1 MAKTSPLF
9 ECTAC
14 GARHPKA
21 LGKCTACG
29 AWDTL
34 QEVRGSLKRDLQ
46 RAGSAYSQSHYTGPV
61 ALPDV
66 EVTDTQRSPTGL
78 VELDRVLGGGVVPG
92 MVVLLGGEPG
102 IGKSTLLLQWAA
114 QAGESGVESGLG
126 PEDTRGARGGRRE
139 SEANG
144 RSPSSSTV
152 LYASGEES
160 ERQIKLRA
168 QRLGAENPG
177 IHLLAETDVRRIIEE
192 AERMKP
198 GLLLVDSI
206 QTLFDP
212 DFESSAGSVSQVRGC
227 AAMLTRWA
235 KTTGTPL
242 VLVGHVTK
250 DGGLAGPK
258 VLEHLVDTVLAF
270 EGDRHHHHRL
280 LRALKNRFGAAFEL
294 GVFAMTEKG
303 LVPAEG
309 NPFFLD
315 AEPRPGC
322 AATVVLSGTRPMV
335 VEIQALVAA
344 AGLGIPRRTALGIDG
359 QRLSMLCA
367 VAERRGGV
375 QLHDRDVYVNV
386 AGGLEIEDP
395 AADLAVIAAL
405 CSSATGRLLA
415 EKGLFMGEVGLT
427 GEVRPVAQLPLRLQ
441 EGARLGFACA
451 AVPRLGLEGRSPL
464 DLFPETSVERLRGK
478 AWLKGVVEE

>member
-1 MAKTSPLF
+1 MAKTTSMF

-14 GARHPKA
+14 GARYPQP
-21 LGKCTACG
+21 LGKCGTCG
-29 AWDTL
+29 AFGTIE
-34 QEVRGSLKRDLQ
+34 EVKGTLKRDLQ
-46 RAGSAYSQSHYTGPV
+46 RTGSAYAQSQYVGPV
-61 ALPDV
+61 PLTEV
-66 EVTDTQRSPTGL
+66 EISDTERTPTGL
-78 VELDRVLGGGVVPG
+78 AELDRVLGGGVVPG

-102 IGKSTLLLQWAA
+102 IGKSTLVLQWAA
-114 QAGESGVESGLG
+114 A
-126 PEDTRGARGGRRE
+126 
-139 SEANG
+139 
-144 RSPSSSTV
+144 SPGTV

-168 QRLGAENPG
+168 QRLGAESPN
-177 IHLLAETDVRRIIEE
+177 IHVFAETDVRRILEV
-192 AERMKP
+192 ADRMKP
-198 GLLLVDSI
+198 SLLLVDSI

-227 AAMLTRWA
+227 AALLTRWS
-235 KTTGTPL
+235 KLTGTPL

-250 DGGLAGPK
+250 DGSLAGPK

-303 LVPAEG
+303 LVAAEG
-309 NPFFLD
+309 NPFFLEL
-315 AEPRPGC
+315 EPRPGC

-335 VEIQALVAA
+335 VEIQALVAS

-359 QRLSMLCA
+359 QRLAMLCA

-375 QLHDRDVYVNV
+375 QLHDRDVYLNV
-386 AGGLEIEDP
+386 AGGLEVEDP

-405 CSSATGRLLA
+405 ASSSTGRILA
-415 EKGLFMGEVGLT
+415 NKCLFLGEVGLT

-441 EGARLGFACA
+441 EGARLGFDRA
-451 AVPRLGLEGRSPL
+451 AVPRMGLDLGLGSPL
-464 DLFPETSVERLRGK
+464 ELYPERGLERLRGK
-478 AWLKGVVEE
+478 SWLLAKAEESALDEH

>member
-1 MAKTSPLF
+1 MF

-14 GARHPKA
+14 GAR
-21 LGKCTACG
+21 
-29 AWDTL
+29 
-34 QEVRGSLKRDLQ
+34 
-46 RAGSAYSQSHYTGPV
+46 YSQSMGKCGNCGAFGTIEEVKGALKADLGRARSAFAQSEYAGPV
-61 ALPDV
+61 SLLDV
-66 EVTDTQRSPTGL
+66 ETSETERVATGL
-78 VELDRVLGGGVVPG
+78 GELDRVLGGGVVPG

-102 IGKSTLLLQWAA
+102 IGKSTLVLQWAA
-114 QAGESGVESGLG
+114 TTEGK
-126 PEDTRGARGGRRE
+126 
-139 SEANG
+139 
-144 RSPSSSTV
+144 V

-168 QRLGAENPG
+168 QRLGAERPG
-177 IHLLAETDVRRIIEE
+177 IHLFAETDVRRILEV
-192 AERMKP
+192 AARLKP
-198 GLLLVDSI
+198 SLLLVDSI

-212 DFESSAGSVSQVRGC
+212 EFEASAGSVSQVRGC
-227 AAMLTRWA
+227 ATLLTRWA
-235 KTTGTPL
+235 KATGTPL

-294 GVFAMTEKG
+294 GVFAMTGQG
-303 LVPAEG
+303 LVAAEG

-335 VEIQALVAA
+335 VEIQALVAS

-359 QRLSMLCA
+359 QRLAMLCA

-386 AGGLEIEDP
+386 AGGLEVEDP

-405 CSSATGRLLA
+405 ASSATGRLLA
-415 EKGLFMGEVGLT
+415 DKCLFMGEVGLT

-441 EGARLGFACA
+441 EGARLGFARA
-451 AVPRLGLEGRSPL
+451 AVPRMGLEGRPTL
-464 DLFPETSVERLRGK
+464 DLHPERTVERLRGK
-478 AWLKGVVEE
+478 

>member
-29 AWDTL
+29 AWDTV

-46 RAGSAYSQSHYTGPV
+46 RAGSAYAQSHYTGPV

-66 EVTDTQRSPTGL
+66 EITDTQRVPTGL
-78 VELDRVLGGGVVPG
+78 RELDRVLGGGVVPG
-92 MVVLLGGEPG
+92 MVALLGGEPG

-114 QAGESGVESGLG
+114 TTDG
-126 PEDTRGARGGRRE
+126 
-139 SEANG
+139 
-144 RSPSSSTV
+144 TV

-177 IHLLAETDVRRIIEE
+177 IHLLAETDVRRILEA

-250 DGGLAGPK
+250 DGSLAGPK

-405 CSSATGRLLA
+405 CSSAGGRLLA
-415 EKGLFMGEVGLT
+415 EKCLFMGEVGLT

-441 EGARLGFACA
+441 EGARLGFAAA
-451 AVPRLGLEGRSPL
+451 AVPRLGLEGKSPL
-464 DLFPETSVERLRGK
+464 DLFPETSVERLRSK
-478 AWLKGVVEE
+478 AWLKAVVEE

>member
-21 LGKCTACG
+21 MGKCTGCS
-29 AWDTL
+29 AWDTV

-46 RAGSAYSQSHYTGPV
+46 RAGSAYAQSHYSGPV

-66 EVTDTQRSPTGL
+66 DVTDTQRCPTGI

-114 QAGESGVESGLG
+114 TTEG
-126 PEDTRGARGGRRE
+126 
-139 SEANG
+139 
-144 RSPSSSTV
+144 TV

-198 GLLLVDSI
+198 SLLLVDSI

-250 DGGLAGPK
+250 DGSLAGPK

-294 GVFAMTEKG
+294 GVFAMTEMG
-303 LVPAEG
+303 LVTAEG

-322 AATVVLSGTRPMV
+322 SATVVLSGTRPMV
-335 VEIQALVAA
+335 VEIQALVAS

-359 QRLSMLCA
+359 QRLAMLCA

-375 QLHDRDVYVNV
+375 QLHDRDIYLNV

-395 AADLAVIAAL
+395 AADLAVIA
-405 CSSATGRLLA
+405 
-415 EKGLFMGEVGLT
+415 
-427 GEVRPVAQLPLRLQ
+427 LPI
-441 EGARLGFACA
+441 ANI
-451 AVPRLGLEGRSPL
+451 
-464 DLFPETSVERLRGK
+464 RGNI
-478 AWLKGVVEE
+478 

>member
-1 MAKTSPLF
+1 MARPSPLF

-14 GARHPKA
+14 GARFPKA

-29 AWDTL
+29 AWDAI
-34 QEVRGSLKRDLQ
+34 QEARGALARDL
-46 RAGSAYSQSHYTGPV
+46 RRHANGSAYAQSGYAGPV
-61 ALPDV
+61 SLLDV
-66 EVTDTQRSPTGL
+66 ELTDTQREATGL
-78 VELDRVLGGGVVPG
+78 AELDRVLGGGVVPG

-114 QAGESGVESGLG
+114 RAPGS
-126 PEDTRGARGGRRE
+126 
-139 SEANG
+139 
-144 RSPSSSTV
+144 V

-168 QRLGAENPG
+168 RRLGAESPD
-177 IHLLAETDVRRIIEE
+177 IHLLAETDVHRILE
-192 AERMKP
+192 AADRLRP
-198 GLLLVDSI
+198 RLLLVDSI

-212 DFESSAGSVSQVRGC
+212 EFESSAGSVSQVRGC
-227 AAMLTRWA
+227 AQRLARWSKA
-235 KTTGTPL
+235 TGTPL

-250 DGGLAGPK
+250 EGSLAGPK

-294 GVFAMTEKG
+294 GVFAMTERG
-303 LVPAEG
+303 LTPAEG

-335 VEIQALVAA
+335 VEIQALVAS
-344 AGLGIPRRTALGIDG
+344 AGLGIPRRTALGLDS
-359 QRLSMLCA
+359 QRLAMLCA

-386 AGGLEIEDP
+386 AGGLEVEDP

-405 CSSATGRLLA
+405 ASSATGRLLA
-415 EKGLFMGEVGLT
+415 ERCLFMGEVGLT

-441 EGARLGFACA
+441 EGARLGFQRA
-451 AVPRLGLEGRSPL
+451 AVPKLGLEGKAPL
-464 DLFPETSVERLRGK
+464 EVLAETSVERLRMRP
-478 AWLKGVVEE
+478 WLGGDAEEA

>member
-1 MAKTSPLF
+1 MAKTSPVF

-14 GARHPKA
+14 GARSPRPM
-21 LGKCTACG
+21 GKCGACG
-29 AWDTL
+29 GFGTIE
-34 QEVRGSLKRDLQ
+34 EVRGGLRKDLSRVRSAFAQ
-46 RAGSAYSQSHYTGPV
+46 SAYLGPV
-61 ALPDV
+61 SLADV
-66 EVTDTQRSPTGL
+66 AVSDVDRRPTGML
-78 VELDRVLGGGVVPG
+78 ELDRVLGGGVVPG

-102 IGKSTLLLQWAA
+102 IGKSTLVLQWAA
-114 QAGESGVESGLG
+114 VCPG
-126 PEDTRGARGGRRE
+126 P
-139 SEANG
+139 
-144 RSPSSSTV
+144 V

-168 QRLGAENPG
+168 RRLGAENPD
-177 IHLLAETDVRRIIEE
+177 IHLFAETDVRRILE
-192 AERMKP
+192 AAESLKP
-198 GLLLVDSI
+198 ALLLVDSI

-227 AAMLTRWA
+227 ATLLARWA
-235 KTTGTPL
+235 KSTGTPL

-250 DGGLAGPK
+250 DGTLAGPK

-294 GVFAMTEKG
+294 GVFAMTERG
-303 LVPAEG
+303 LVPVDG

-315 AEPRPGC
+315 AEPSPGC
-322 AATVVLSGTRPMV
+322 AATVVLSGTRPVV
-335 VEIQALVAA
+335 VEIQALVAS

-359 QRLSMLCA
+359 QRLAMLCA

-375 QLHDRDVYVNV
+375 QLHDRDVYLNV
-386 AGGLEIEDP
+386 AGGLEVEDP

-405 CSSATGRLLA
+405 ASSALGRVLA
-415 EKGLFMGEVGLT
+415 PKTLFMGEVGLT

-441 EGARLGFACA
+441 EGARLGFQRA
-451 AVPRLGLEGRSPL
+451 AVPRQGLEPGLRAPLELSPEL
-464 DLFPETSVERLRGK
+464 SVERLRSK
-478 AWLKGVVEE
+478 AWMLGRADAE

>member
-1 MAKTSPLF
+1 VAPERLKAPQCPEGRCDLVLDSSQLGLQIH
-9 ECTAC
+9 ESI
-14 GARHPKA
+14 GHPI
-21 LGKCTACG
+21 
-29 AWDTL
+29 
-34 QEVRGSLKRDLQ
+34 
-46 RAGSAYSQSHYTGPV
+46 
-61 ALPDV
+61 
-66 EVTDTQRSPTGL
+66 
-78 VELDRVLGGGVVPG
+78 ELDRVLGGGVVPG
-92 MVVLLGGEPG
+92 MVALLGGEPG

-114 QAGESGVESGLG
+114 TSTG
-126 PEDTRGARGGRRE
+126 
-139 SEANG
+139 
-144 RSPSSSTV
+144 TV

-168 QRLGAENPG
+168 QRLGAEHPG
-177 IHLLAETDVRRIIEE
+177 IHLLAETDVRRILEE

-250 DGGLAGPK
+250 DGSLAGPK

-335 VEIQALVAA
+335 VEIQALVAS

-375 QLHDRDVYVNV
+375 QLHDRDVYLNV

-405 CSSATGRLLA
+405 CSSAGGRLLA
-415 EKGLFMGEVGLT
+415 EKCLFMGEVGLT

-451 AVPRLGLEGRSPL
+451 VVPRLGLEGKSPL

-478 AWLKGVVEE
+478 AWLKGMVEE

>member
-1 MAKTSPLF
+1 MGKCGS
-9 ECTAC
+9 C
-14 GARHPKA
+14 GAYDSIEELK
-21 LGKCTACG
+21 
-29 AWDTL
+29 
-34 QEVRGSLKRDLQ
+34 GSLKKDLG
-46 RAGSAYSQSHYTGPV
+46 RARSAFAQSHYAGPV
-61 ALPDV
+61 AITDV
-66 EVTDTQRSPTGL
+66 EISETERVPTGL
-78 VELDRVLGGGVVPG
+78 AELDRVLGGGVVPG

-102 IGKSTLLLQWAA
+102 IGKSTLVLQWAA
-114 QAGESGVESGLG
+114 TSTG
-126 PEDTRGARGGRRE
+126 
-139 SEANG
+139 
-144 RSPSSSTV
+144 TV

-168 QRLGAENPG
+168 QRLGAESPD
-177 IHLLAETDVRRIIEE
+177 IHLFAETDVRRILEVAE
-192 AERMKP
+192 AMKP
-198 GLLLVDSI
+198 ALLLVDSI

-212 DFESSAGSVSQVRGC
+212 DFESSSGSVSQVRGC
-227 AAMLTRWA
+227 ATLLARWA

-250 DGGLAGPK
+250 DGSLAGPK

-303 LVPAEG
+303 LIPAEG

-335 VEIQALVAA
+335 VEIQALVAS

-386 AGGLEIEDP
+386 AGGLEVEDP

-405 CSSATGRLLA
+405 ASSATGRILA
-415 EKGLFMGEVGLT
+415 DRCLFMGEVGLT
-427 GEVRPVAQLPLRLQ
+427 GEVRPVAQLPLRIQ
-441 EGARLGFACA
+441 EGARLGFERA
-451 AVPRLGLEGRSPL
+451 AVPRMGLEGGKDL
-464 DLFPETSVERLRGK
+464 DLILERSVERLRAK
-478 AWLKGVVEE
+478 PWLKAKADEPAADEY

>member
-1 MAKTSPLF
+1 MAKTSPHF

-21 LGKCTACG
+21 MGKCTACG
-29 AWDTL
+29 TWDTV
-34 QEVRGSLKRDLQ
+34 QEVRGALKRDLQ
-46 RAGSAYSQSHYTGPV
+46 RAGSAYAQSHYSGPV

-66 EVTDTQRSPTGL
+66 DVTDTERVPTGL
-78 VELDRVLGGGVVPG
+78 RELDRVLGGGVVPG
-92 MVVLLGGEPG
+92 MVALLGGAPG

-114 QAGESGVESGLG
+114 TTSG
-126 PEDTRGARGGRRE
+126 
-139 SEANG
+139 
-144 RSPSSSTV
+144 TV

-177 IHLLAETDVRRIIEE
+177 IHLLAETDVRRILEE

-212 DFESSAGSVSQVRGC
+212 EFESSAGSVSQVRGC
-227 AAMLTRWA
+227 AALLTRWA

-250 DGGLAGPK
+250 DGSLAGPK

-335 VEIQALVAA
+335 VEIQALVAS

-405 CSSATGRLLA
+405 CSSAGGRLLA
-415 EKGLFMGEVGLT
+415 EKCLFMGEVGLT

-451 AVPRLGLEGRSPL
+451 AVPRLGFEGKSPL
-464 DLFPETSVERLRGK
+464 ELFLETSVERLRGK

>member
-1 MAKTSPLF
+1 MAKPSPLF

-14 GARHPKA
+14 GARYSAP
-21 LGKCTACG
+21 LGKCSSCAAWGTVEEARG
-29 AWDTL
+29 AL
-34 QEVRGSLKRDLQ
+34 RRDLA
-46 RAGSAYSQSHYTGPV
+46 RAGSAFAVSEHLGPV
-61 ALPDV
+61 RLSEV
-66 EVTDTQRSPTGL
+66 ELAETARTPTGL
-78 VELDRVLGGGVVPG
+78 EELDRVLGGGVVPG

-114 QAGESGVESGLG
+114 KAG
-126 PEDTRGARGGRRE
+126 GA
-139 SEANG
+139 
-144 RSPSSSTV
+144 V

-168 QRLGAENPG
+168 QRLGAEAPEL
-177 IHLLAETDVRRIIEE
+177 HLLAETDVRRILE
-192 AERMKP
+192 AADRMKP
-198 GLLLVDSI
+198 ALLLIDSI

-212 DFESSAGSVSQVRGC
+212 EFESGAGSVSQVRGC
-227 AAMLTRWA
+227 AQMLARWA
-235 KTTGTPL
+235 KATGTPL

-258 VLEHLVDTVLAF
+258 VLEHLVDTVLSF

-280 LRALKNRFGAAFEL
+280 LRSLKNRFGAAFEL

-303 LVPAEG
+303 LAPAEG

-322 AATVVLSGTRPMV
+322 AATVILSGTRPMV
-335 VEIQALVAA
+335 VEIQALVAS

-359 QRLSMLCA
+359 QRLAMLCA
-367 VAERRGGV
+367 VAERRGGI
-375 QLHDRDVYVNV
+375 QLHDRDVYLNV

-395 AADLAVIAAL
+395 AADLAVLAAL
-405 CSSATGRLLA
+405 ASSATGRLLA
-415 EKGLFMGEVGLT
+415 PKCLFMGEVGLT

-441 EGARLGFACA
+441 EGARLGFASA
-451 AVPRLGLEGRSPL
+451 AAPRAGHEGKQLLE
-464 DLFPETSVERLRGK
+464 LFLESSIERLRGK
-478 AWLKGVVEE
+478 AWMKGAVEES

>member
-1 MAKTSPLF
+1 MAKASPHF

-21 LGKCTACG
+21 MGKCTACG
-29 AWDTL
+29 AWEAV
-34 QEVRGSLKRDLQ
+34 QEVRGTLKRDLQ
-46 RAGSAYSQSHYTGPV
+46 RSEVAFVQGHYSGPV

-66 EVTDTQRSPTGL
+66 LVTDSQREPTGL

-92 MVVLLGGEPG
+92 MVALLGGEPG

-114 QAGESGVESGLG
+114 TS
-126 PEDTRGARGGRRE
+126 RGK
-139 SEANG
+139 
-144 RSPSSSTV
+144 V

-177 IHLLAETDVRRIIEE
+177 IHLLAETDVRRILE
-192 AERMKP
+192 AAELMKP
-198 GLLLVDSI
+198 DLLLVDSI

-227 AAMLTRWA
+227 ATLLTRWA
-235 KTTGTPL
+235 KATGTPL

-250 DGGLAGPK
+250 DGSLAGPK

-294 GVFAMTEKG
+294 GVFAMTERG

-335 VEIQALVAA
+335 VEIQALVASS
-344 AGLGIPRRTALGIDG
+344 GLGIPRRTALGIDG
-359 QRLSMLCA
+359 QRLAMLCA

-375 QLHDRDVYVNV
+375 QIHDRDVYLNV

-395 AADLAVIAAL
+395 AADLAVVAAL

-415 EKGLFMGEVGLT
+415 PKCLFMGEVGLT

-441 EGARLGFACA
+441 EGARLGFGAA
-451 AVPRLGLEGRSPL
+451 AVPRLGLEGKSPL
-464 DLFPETSVERLRGK
+464 ELYAEISVERLRSK
-478 AWLKGVVEE
+478 AWLKDMVEE

>member
-1 MAKTSPLF
+1 MAKPSPHF

-14 GARHPKA
+14 GARYPKP
-21 LGKCTACG
+21 LGKCGECG
-29 AWDTL
+29 AFGTIE
-34 QEVRGSLKRDLQ
+34 EVKGSLRKDLA
-46 RAGSAYSQSHYTGPV
+46 RSGYAVSHHVGPV

-66 EVTDTQRSPTGL
+66 ELSETQRTPTGL
-78 VELDRVLGGGVVPG
+78 DELDRVLGGGVVPG

-102 IGKSTLLLQWAA
+102 IGKSTLVLQWAA
-114 QAGESGVESGLG
+114 QVQGS
-126 PEDTRGARGGRRE
+126 
-139 SEANG
+139 
-144 RSPSSSTV
+144 V

-168 QRLGAENPG
+168 QRLGTESPG
-177 IHLLAETDVRRIIEE
+177 IHLLAETDVREILAQ

-212 DFESSAGSVSQVRGC
+212 EFESSAGSVSQVRGC
-227 AAMLTRWA
+227 AQLLARWA
-235 KTTGTPL
+235 KASGTPL

-250 DGGLAGPK
+250 DGNLAGPK
-258 VLEHLVDTVLAF
+258 VLEHLVDTVLSF

-294 GVFAMTEKG
+294 GVFAMTERG

-315 AEPRPGC
+315 AESRPGC

-335 VEIQALVAA
+335 VEIQALVAS

-359 QRLSMLCA
+359 QRLGMLCA

-386 AGGLEIEDP
+386 AGGLEVEDP

-405 CSSATGRLLA
+405 VSSATGRVLQP
-415 EKGLFMGEVGLT
+415 KCLFMGEVGLT
-427 GEVRPVAQLPLRLQ
+427 GEVRPVSQLPLRLQ
-441 EGARLGFACA
+441 EGNRLGFAA
-451 AVPRLGLEGRSPL
+451 AAAPRMGFEGSSPL
-464 DLFPETSVERLRGK
+464 DLHLERSVERLRMKG
-478 AWLKGVVEE
+478 WLRDVAEAERG

>member
-1 MAKTSPLF
+1 MAKSSPIY

-21 LGKCTACG
+21 MGKCTACG
-29 AWDTL
+29 AWDTV
-34 QEVRGSLKRDLQ
+34 QEVRGALKRDLQ
-46 RAGSAYSQSHYTGPV
+46 RAGSAYAQSHYAGPI

-66 EVTDTQRSPTGL
+66 DVSDTQRTPTGL
-78 VELDRVLGGGVVPG
+78 RELDRVLGGGVVPG
-92 MVVLLGGEPG
+92 MVALLGGEPG

-114 QAGESGVESGLG
+114 TTSG
-126 PEDTRGARGGRRE
+126 
-139 SEANG
+139 
-144 RSPSSSTV
+144 TV

-177 IHLLAETDVRRIIEE
+177 IHLLAETDVRRILEE

-227 AAMLTRWA
+227 AALLTRWA

-250 DGGLAGPK
+250 DGSLAGPK

-335 VEIQALVAA
+335 VEIQALVAS

-405 CSSATGRLLA
+405 CSSAGGRLLA
-415 EKGLFMGEVGLT
+415 EKCLFMGEVGLT

-451 AVPRLGLEGRSPL
+451 AVPRLGFEGKSPL
-464 DLFPETSVERLRGK
+464 ELFLETSVERLRSK

>member
-1 MAKTSPLF
+1 MAKSSPIF

-14 GARHPKA
+14 GVRHPKA
-21 LGKCTACG
+21 MGKCTGCG
-29 AWDTL
+29 AWDTV
-34 QEVRGSLKRDLQ
+34 QEVRGALKRDLQ
-46 RAGSAYSQSHYTGPV
+46 RAGSAYAQSHYGGPV

-66 EVTDTQRSPTGL
+66 EVTDAQRTPTGL

-92 MVVLLGGEPG
+92 MVALLGGEPG

-114 QAGESGVESGLG
+114 TTAG
-126 PEDTRGARGGRRE
+126 
-139 SEANG
+139 
-144 RSPSSSTV
+144 TV

-177 IHLLAETDVRRIIEE
+177 IHLLAETDVRRILEE
-192 AERMKP
+192 AERMRP
-198 GLLLVDSI
+198 NLLLVDSI

-227 AAMLTRWA
+227 AALLTRWA

-250 DGGLAGPK
+250 DGSLAGPK

-451 AVPRLGLEGRSPL
+451 AVPRLGLEGKSPL
-464 DLFPETSVERLRGK
+464 ELYSETSVERLRGK

>member
-1 MAKTSPLF
+1 MARSSPLF

-14 GARHPKA
+14 GARFPKA
-21 LGKCTACG
+21 LGKCTSCG
-29 AWDTL
+29 AWDAIE
-34 QEVRGSLKRDLQ
+34 EVRGALAKDL
-46 RAGSAYSQSHYTGPV
+46 RRGANGSAYAQSGYAGPV
-61 ALPDV
+61 SLLDV
-66 EVTDTQRSPTGL
+66 ELSDMQRQATGL
-78 VELDRVLGGGVVPG
+78 GELDRVLGGGVVPG

-114 QAGESGVESGLG
+114 HGQG
-126 PEDTRGARGGRRE
+126 TM
-139 SEANG
+139 
-144 RSPSSSTV
+144 

-168 QRLGAENPG
+168 RRLGAESPG
-177 IHLLAETDVRRIIEE
+177 IHLLAETDVHRILE
-192 AERMKP
+192 AADRLRP
-198 GLLLVDSI
+198 RLLLVDSI

-212 DFESSAGSVSQVRGC
+212 ELESSAGSVSQVRGC
-227 AAMLTRWA
+227 AQQLARWSKA
-235 KTTGTPL
+235 TGTPL

-250 DGGLAGPK
+250 DGSLAGPK

-294 GVFAMTEKG
+294 GVFAMTERG
-303 LVPAEG
+303 LVAAEG

-315 AEPRPGC
+315 AEARPGC

-335 VEIQALVAA
+335 VEIQALVAS
-344 AGLGIPRRTALGIDG
+344 AGLGIPRRTALGLDS

-386 AGGLEIEDP
+386 AGGLEVEDP

-405 CSSATGRLLA
+405 ASSATGRLLA
-415 EKGLFMGEVGLT
+415 EKCLFMGEVGLT

-441 EGARLGFACA
+441 EGARLGFARA
-451 AVPRLGLEGRSPL
+451 AVPRLGLEGKAPL
-464 DLFPETSVERLRGK
+464 EVLAETSVERLRSR
-478 AWLKGVVEE
+478 AWLGSEAEEA

>member
-1 MAKTSPLF
+1 MAKLSPIF

-21 LGKCTACG
+21 MGKCTSCG
-29 AWDTL
+29 AWDVV

-46 RAGSAYSQSHYTGPV
+46 RAGSAYAQSHYNGPV

-66 EVTDTQRSPTGL
+66 DVTDTARVPTGL
-78 VELDRVLGGGVVPG
+78 QELDRVLGGGVVPG
-92 MVVLLGGEPG
+92 MVALLGGEPG

-114 QAGESGVESGLG
+114 TTQG
-126 PEDTRGARGGRRE
+126 
-139 SEANG
+139 
-144 RSPSSSTV
+144 TV

-177 IHLLAETDVRRIIEE
+177 IHLLAETDVRRILEE

-198 GLLLVDSI
+198 DLLLVDSI

-212 DFESSAGSVSQVRGC
+212 EFESSAGSVSQVRGC

-250 DGGLAGPK
+250 DGSLAGPK

-375 QLHDRDVYVNV
+375 QLHDRDVYLNV

-405 CSSATGRLLA
+405 CSSAGGRLLA
-415 EKGLFMGEVGLT
+415 EKCLFMGEVGLT

-451 AVPRLGLEGRSPL
+451 VVPRLGLEGKSPL
-464 DLFPETSVERLRGK
+464 DLFPEISVERLRSK
-478 AWLKGVVEE
+478 PWLKGVVEE

>member
-1 MAKTSPLF
+1 MAKASPHF

-21 LGKCTACG
+21 MGKCTACG
-29 AWDTL
+29 AWEAV

-46 RAGSAYSQSHYTGPV
+46 RSDSAFVQGHYSGPV

-66 EVTDTQRSPTGL
+66 LVTDSQREPTGL

-92 MVVLLGGEPG
+92 MVALLGGEPG

-114 QAGESGVESGLG
+114 TS
-126 PEDTRGARGGRRE
+126 RGK
-139 SEANG
+139 
-144 RSPSSSTV
+144 V

-177 IHLLAETDVRRIIEE
+177 IHLLAETDVRRILE
-192 AERMKP
+192 AAEQMKP
-198 GLLLVDSI
+198 DLLLVDSI

-227 AAMLTRWA
+227 ATLLTRWA
-235 KTTGTPL
+235 KGTGTPL

-250 DGGLAGPK
+250 DGSLAGPK

-294 GVFAMTEKG
+294 GVFAMTERG

-335 VEIQALVAA
+335 VEIQALVASS
-344 AGLGIPRRTALGIDG
+344 GLGIPRRTALGIDG
-359 QRLSMLCA
+359 QRLAMLCA

-375 QLHDRDVYVNV
+375 QLHDRDVYLNV

-395 AADLAVIAAL
+395 AADLAVVAAL

-415 EKGLFMGEVGLT
+415 PKCLFMGEVGLT

-441 EGARLGFACA
+441 EGARLGFGAA
-451 AVPRLGLEGRSPL
+451 AVPRLGLEGKSPL
-464 DLFPETSVERLRGK
+464 ELYAEISVERLRSK
-478 AWLKGVVEE
+478 AWLKDMVEE

>member
-1 MAKTSPLF
+1 MAKTTSMF

-14 GARHPKA
+14 GARYPKP
-21 LGKCTACG
+21 LGKCGTCG
-29 AWDTL
+29 AFGTIE
-34 QEVRGSLKRDLQ
+34 EVRGALKRDLK
-46 RAGSAYSQSHYTGPV
+46 RAGSAFAQSQYSDPIPLTEVETSETARV
-61 ALPDV
+61 A
-66 EVTDTQRSPTGL
+66 TGL
-78 VELDRVLGGGVVPG
+78 EELDRVLGGGVVPG

-102 IGKSTLLLQWAA
+102 IGKSTLVLQWAA
-114 QAGESGVESGLG
+114 ASSGS
-126 PEDTRGARGGRRE
+126 
-139 SEANG
+139 
-144 RSPSSSTV
+144 V

-168 QRLGAENPG
+168 RRLGAESPD
-177 IHLLAETDVRRIIEE
+177 IHLFAETDVRRILEV

-198 GLLLVDSI
+198 SLLLVDSI

-227 AAMLTRWA
+227 AALLARWA
-235 KTTGTPL
+235 KLTGTPL

-250 DGGLAGPK
+250 DGSLAGPK

-309 NPFFLD
+309 NPFFLEAD
-315 AEPRPGC
+315 PRPGC
-322 AATVVLSGTRPMV
+322 AATVVLSGTRPVV

-367 VAERRGGV
+367 VAERRGGI
-375 QLHDRDVYVNV
+375 QLHDRDVYLNV
-386 AGGLEIEDP
+386 AGGLEVEDP

-405 CSSATGRLLA
+405 ASSATGRVLA
-415 EKGLFMGEVGLT
+415 GKCLFMGEVGLT

-441 EGARLGFACA
+441 EGARLGFDRA
-451 AVPRLGLEGRSPL
+451 AVPRMGLEPGLSAPL
-464 DLFPETSVERLRGK
+464 ELYPERGLERLRGK
-478 AWLKGVVEE
+478 AWLLARAEEGEGHE